1 MTIIKTL
8 KISVLYFFLN
18 IGIING
24 QSLIMYNGQS
34 SLIIKK
40 GKRLTIVYQNDDIKN
55 SKTGEFLNVVDEN
68 VILRETVTETEIK
81 IDINTITNLKT
92 TVAPTGSLV
101 KRLNYFITI
110 GGILA
115 GTYSA
120 VWIIEEGDWG
130 DGIGMAIGLIV
141 TPAVAIYGGMLGAIG
156 GMFLGSISH
165 LIKYS
170 YPREYKM
177 KNDNWKFLYERSIK

>member
-1 MTIIKTL
+1 MAIIKTL

-40 GKRLTIVYQNDDIKN
+40 GKRLTIVYQNDDIKT

-92 TVAPTGSLV
+92 TVAPKGSLS
-101 KRLNYFITI
+101 KRVGFFAGL

-120 VWIIEEGDWG
+120 LWIIEEGDWG
-130 DGIGMAIGLIV
+130 GAGMAIGLMV
-141 TPAVAIYGGMLGAIG
+141 TPAVAIYGGFGGAIG
-156 GMFLGSISH
+156 GMFLGCISH

-170 YPREYKM
+170 YPKEYKI
-177 KNDNWKFLYERSIK
+177 KNDNWKFLY